1 MTPIYDI
8 ENSGKKYGGMKHKL
22 MGSQSSHLDNWISNG
37 NTYKTNVK
45 KNCTD
50 SLPLTKTHTITK
62 MNDNISMNRTIAG
75 PMNAGS

>member
-37 NTYKTNVK
+37 NTYKTNDK
-45 KNCTD
+45 EKLHRFAPTHKNTYD
-50 SLPLTKTHTITK
+50 HK
-62 MNDNISMNRTIAG
+62 NE
-75 PMNAGS
+75 